1 MAGQPC
7 AAHSLRE
14 GQTSRRCD
22 HYLEISASVLS
33 SVTFEGAQLLQS
45 IALAAGARTP
55 VCARCDLRRSTVCGA
70 VPDAEL
76 ADLAAASSVLQI
88 PAGAILIEEDEPAA
102 DYFIVTHGTVTIFKL
117 MPDGRRQI
125 FDFAGPGRLIGHGA
139 SDANAFSAEALEPLR
154 VCRFTRSRLSA
165 LLNRFPAMERRLL
178 QLVDNTLAAAREHM
192 LLLGRKTARERLA
205 SFLLAWSRPAIA
217 RGALR
222 TIRLPMS
229 RLDIADYLGLTVETV
244 CRVLRQF
251 CAEEIVSF
259 PTPSELVIRASAALE
274 RVADGT
280 LLAARQPRSA
290 PAKVPA
296 GAAQYVAAA
305 EACAG

>member
-1 MAGQPC
+1 
-7 AAHSLRE
+7 
-14 GQTSRRCD
+14 
-22 HYLEISASVLS
+22 
-33 SVTFEGAQLLQS
+33 
-45 IALAAGARTP
+45 
-55 VCARCDLRRSTVCGA
+55 

-102 DYFIVTHGTVTIFKL
+102 DYFFVTHGTVTIFKL

-125 FDFAGPGRLIGHGA
+125 FEFAGPGSLIGPGA
-139 SDANAFSAEALEPLR
+139 SDTSAFSAEALEPLR

-165 LLNRFPAMERRLL
+165 LLNRIPAMERRLL
-178 QLVDNTLAAAREHM
+178 ELANNTLAAAREHM

-205 SFLLAWSRPAIA
+205 SFLLAWSRPALA
-217 RGALR
+217 RGALSER

-229 RLDIADYLGLTVETV
+229 RLDIADYLGLTIETV

-251 CAEEIVSF
+251 CAENIISF

-280 LLAARQPRSA
+280 VLAARQPRSA
-290 PAKVPA
+290 AAKVPT
-296 GAAQYVAAA
+296 AATHYAAVAQ
-305 EACAG
+305 ACAG

>member
-1 MAGQPC
+1 M
-7 AAHSLRE
+7 
-14 GQTSRRCD
+14 
-22 HYLEISASVLS
+22 
-33 SVTFEGAQLLQS
+33 
-45 IALAAGARTP
+45 
-55 VCARCDLRRSTVCGA
+55 
-70 VPDAEL
+70 PDAEL

-165 LLNRFPAMERRLL
+165 LLNRIPAMERRLL
-178 QLVDNTLAAAREHM
+178 ELANNTLAAAREHM

-205 SFLLAWSRPAIA
+205 SFLLAWSRPALA
-217 RGALR
+217 RGALSER
-222 TIRLPMS
+222 AIRLPMS
-229 RLDIADYLGLTVETV
+229 RLDIADYLGLTIETV

-251 CAEEIVSF
+251 CAEGIVSF
-259 PTPSELVIRASAALE
+259 LTPSELVIRASAALE

-280 LLAARQPRSA
+280 VLAARQPRSA
-290 PAKVPA
+290 PAKVPT
-296 GAAQYVAAA
+296 AATHYAAVA